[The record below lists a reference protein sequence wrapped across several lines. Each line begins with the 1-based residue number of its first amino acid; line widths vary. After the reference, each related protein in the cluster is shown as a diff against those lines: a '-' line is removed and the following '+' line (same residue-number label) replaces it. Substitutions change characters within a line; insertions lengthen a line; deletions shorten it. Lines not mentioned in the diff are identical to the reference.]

1 MTTGEK
7 GGYIV
12 KKLYIILPVVA
23 AVCGVLLFL
32 SVHNYG
38 FRPDQFELDN
48 YRAEIEQFPSDE
60 VMGKIENI
68 DDAVKKA
75 KVLFEK
81 NYENEHALFFYAV
94 YFDKNENAWMVRRSI
109 PKLFSTFG
117 GGADVIFNGDDG
129 KVVAMWGNK

>member
-1 MTTGEK
+1 M
-7 GGYIV
+7 

-38 FRPDQFELDN
+38 FRPDQFELEN

-109 PKLFSTFG
+109 PKLFFYFWRGSGCHFQR
-117 GGADVIFNGDDG
+117 
-129 KVVAMWGNK
+129 